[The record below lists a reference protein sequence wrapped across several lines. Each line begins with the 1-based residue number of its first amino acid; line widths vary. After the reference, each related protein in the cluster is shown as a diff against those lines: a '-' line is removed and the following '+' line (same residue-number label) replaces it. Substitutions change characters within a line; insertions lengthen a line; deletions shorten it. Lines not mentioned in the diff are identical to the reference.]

1 MTFSFPRQDSNFW
14 SYLALVF
21 IFFLFLFHI
30 GDQSAPRQGTEGFY
44 LQISKEMFSKNS
56 YLIPYYLNEPHFSKP
71 PLQFWLTTP
80 FYFIFGEGLWCA
92 RSAIFLITCSLIA
105 YTSKLLS
112 RLGSLCALNIFILFI
127 STFGVI
133 KYSRIYMMDAFFT
146 FFTGAGT
153 LFAYDYLKTKHLHSL
168 IVSASLLAA
177 STLVKGPIS
186 IVMAFTALL
195 VFILIHRNRE
205 QYKAFFQLLILIII
219 PASLWYIACFYQF
232 GSKFF
237 DYFFIRENLGKLT
250 TKAYSPFVLVQGLFL
265 FSFPAIIPFALLLY
279 RDIKSRA
286 IFKTDLNLFLT
297 ICLIV
302 FWCIWLIPTQRSHHY
317 AMPATFFV
325 ISYVAVSRFD
335 SVWFAK
341 LVNAFS
347 LGLSTLGII
356 VTVFILFY
364 KQFLPMISISTCIF
378 AFLILIANIFFTFFG
393 KRTITLGLAQYTAA
407 FLMIWYH
414 LASMVALPILPERV
428 REQLIGTNSS
438 IRIGVVYRKPYFVS
452 ELLNRDIESLS
463 QIQGDNELRST
474 NYDYLIMPLPT
485 TISLSNYQ
493 IHDSWNVW
501 KRGLRMK
508 EIYDRLINNKLDELQ
523 ESYTLFSRKI

>member
-1 MTFSFPRQDSNFW
+1 
-14 SYLALVF
+14 
-21 IFFLFLFHI
+21 
-30 GDQSAPRQGTEGFY
+30 
-44 LQISKEMFSKNS
+44 
-56 YLIPYYLNEPHFSKP
+56 
-71 PLQFWLTTP
+71 
-80 FYFIFGEGLWCA
+80 
-92 RSAIFLITCSLIA
+92 
-105 YTSKLLS
+105 
-112 RLGSLCALNIFILFI
+112 
-127 STFGVI
+127 
-133 KYSRIYMMDAFFT
+133 
-146 FFTGAGT
+146 
-153 LFAYDYLKTKHLHSL
+153 
-168 IVSASLLAA
+168 
-177 STLVKGPIS
+177 
-186 IVMAFTALL
+186 
-195 VFILIHRNRE
+195 
-205 QYKAFFQLLILIII
+205 
-219 PASLWYIACFYQF
+219 
-232 GSKFF
+232 
-237 DYFFIRENLGKLT
+237 
-250 TKAYSPFVLVQGLFL
+250 
-265 FSFPAIIPFALLLY
+265 
-279 RDIKSRA
+279 
-286 IFKTDLNLFLT
+286 
-297 ICLIV
+297 
-302 FWCIWLIPTQRSHHY
+302 
-317 AMPATFFV
+317 

-378 AFLILIANIFFTFFG
+378 AFLILIANIFFTIFG
-393 KRTITLGLAQYTAA
+393 KGTITLRLAQYTAA